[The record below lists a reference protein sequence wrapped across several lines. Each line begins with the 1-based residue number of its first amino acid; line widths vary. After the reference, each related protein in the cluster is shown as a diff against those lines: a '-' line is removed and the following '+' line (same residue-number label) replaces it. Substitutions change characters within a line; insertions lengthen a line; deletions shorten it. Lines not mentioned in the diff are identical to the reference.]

1 MTEEVEP
8 YDIPIRIDR
17 PLVDGALL
25 VNTLL
30 KRMKA
35 SELLKFQAAIQK
47 PTICK
52 GDAKSTMALLASVGL
67 MFVSA
72 MEDARKIHAAR
83 KAAGE
88 PMQTMDTVK
97 EPKA

>member
-1 MTEEVEP
+1 VTEEAEP

-25 VNTLL
+25 ANSLL
-30 KRMKA
+30 KRMTSA
-35 SELLKFQAAIQK
+35 ERLKFQAMIQN

-83 KAAGE
+83 EAAGE
-88 PMQTMDTVK
+88 PMKTMDTVR
-97 EPKA
+97 EPKK